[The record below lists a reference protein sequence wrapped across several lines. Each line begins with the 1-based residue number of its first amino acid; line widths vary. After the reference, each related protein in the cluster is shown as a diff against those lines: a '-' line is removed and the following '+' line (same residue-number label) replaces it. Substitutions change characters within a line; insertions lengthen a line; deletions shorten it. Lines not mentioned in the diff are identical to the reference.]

1 MGIYNT
7 ILIIVVIIVLIWGFI
22 KWMSRPLRHR
32 VKNLDELE
40 RFLQG
45 LIIQGAEGSI
55 LIVKDKK
62 TKMFVQFVKLGKKN
76 RAMLHFGFPD
86 APWSRR
92 YFQEVEDAFKIR
104 NIQYSINQTGEDVVT
119 KFLDIDIVKIDKA
132 VKIAKIAFNAMHI
145 PPSGHFQ
152 AYYEGDLDEDYLKEL
167 KQEFHRARKKK
178 KGKTFIFVFPSPL
191 SVSVI

>member
-1 MGIYNT
+1 
-7 ILIIVVIIVLIWGFI
+7 LVKEVF
-22 KWMSRPLRHR
+22 SR
-32 VKNLDELE
+32 
-40 RFLQG
+40 
-45 LIIQGAEGSI
+45 
-55 LIVKDKK
+55 
-62 TKMFVQFVKLGKKN
+62 
-76 RAMLHFGFPD
+76 
-86 APWSRR
+86 SRGCL
-92 YFQEVEDAFKIR
+92 KIR
-104 NIQYSINQTGEDVVT
+104 NIQYSINPTGEDVVT